1 MLVRSG
7 IPDLGGRP
15 PPHVMFLYLGRRGS
29 GRFALELARCI
40 GELAHVRATFCVSRQ
55 TELFQEFAG
64 LTCRVLPVDTIE
76 GAGGAL
82 ARGYRVRTLYRDVL
96 GELTRQRSAGVIT
109 LMPHIW
115 TPLFAPLIR
124 NHGFRYLTVIHDA
137 RPHPGNPSSL
147 LNGWALRDALNAD
160 PVITLS
166 RSVADTLCASGAVAR
181 DKLVT
186 LFHPDLQ
193 FGTTQPVPADSGPFR
208 VLVFGRI
215 LAGKGLT
222 VLVEAMEMLRAE
234 GRPVQ
239 LGVFGEG
246 PLGPLRARLEALGA
260 EVQNRWIA
268 DREVGAIFARHHA
281 VALSPHQCSQSE
293 VAAIALGAGRPL
305 VGCAADGL
313 AEQIR
318 DGKTGVLAE
327 RPHPAS
333 LAAAIRRLATDAKL
347 YDDIRAHIARS
358 AWERSMRR
366 FAEHLVALA
375 TTAQSSPVNLH
386 RQELNWV

>member
-1 MLVRSG
+1 MLVRCG
-7 IPDLGGRP
+7 IPDFNFLT

-29 GRFALELARCI
+29 GRFTLELARCI
-40 GELAHVRATFCVSRQ
+40 AELAHVRATFCVSRQ

-64 LTCRVLPVDTIE
+64 LTCRVLPVDTFE

-82 ARGYRVRTLYRDVL
+82 ARGYRVRTLYRNVL
-96 GELTRQRSAGVIT
+96 CELTHQRSAGVVT

-124 NHGFRYLTVIHDA
+124 NHGFRYLSVIHDTRA
-137 RPHPGNPSSL
+137 HPGDQSSL

-193 FGTTQPVPADSGPFR
+193 FGTTQPAPADSGPFR
-208 VLVFGRI
+208 VLSFGRN
-215 LAGKGLT
+215 LACKGLT
-222 VLVEAMEMLRAE
+222 MLVEAMEMLRAE
-234 GRPVQ
+234 GLPAQ
-239 LGVFGEG
+239 LGVFGDA
-246 PLGPLRARLEALGA
+246 PLGPLRARLDALGA
-260 EVQNRWIA
+260 EVQNRRIA

-281 VALSPHQCSQSE
+281 VALSPHQCSQSD

-305 VGCAADGL
+305 VGCAAGGL
-313 AEQIR
+313 AELIC

-347 YDDIRAHIARS
+347 YDDIRAHVRRS

-375 TTAQSSPVNLH
+375 TAAQPTASPD
-386 RQELNWV
+386 RQELTWV

>member
-1 MLVRSG
+1 MLARSG
-7 IPDLGGRP
+7 IHDRGVGT
-15 PPHVMFLYLGRRGS
+15 PPHVMFLYLGHRGS

-64 LTCRVLPVDTIE
+64 LACSVLPVDTFE
-76 GAGGAL
+76 GADGAL
-82 ARGYRVRTLYRDVL
+82 ARGSRVRTLYRNVL
-96 GELTRQRSAGVIT
+96 GELTRQRSAGVVT
-109 LMPHIW
+109 LMPHIR

-124 NHGFRYLTVIHDA
+124 NHGFRYLTLIHDA
-137 RPHPGNPSSL
+137 RPHPEDPSSL

-181 DKLVT
+181 DRLVT

-193 FGTTQPVPADSGPFR
+193 FGTTQPVPARSGTFR

-222 VLVEAMEMLRAE
+222 VLVEAVEMLRRV
-234 GRPVQ
+234 GLPVQ
-239 LGVFGEG
+239 LGVFGDG
-246 PLGPLRARLEALGA
+246 PLGPLRTRLEALGT

-281 VALSPHQCSQSE
+281 VALSPHERSQSD

-318 DGKTGVLAE
+318 DGMTGVLAG
-327 RPHPAS
+327 RPDPAS
-333 LAAAIRRLATDAKL
+333 LAAAIRRLATDARL
-347 YDDIRAHIARS
+347 YDAIRAHIARS

-375 TTAQSSPVNLH
+375 TAARPPASPD
-386 RQELNWV
+386 RQKLTWV

>member
-7 IPDLGGRP
+7 IHDLGVRT
-15 PPHVMFLYLGRRGS
+15 PPHVMFLYLRRRGS
-29 GRFALELARCI
+29 GRFTLELARCI

-55 TELFQEFAG
+55 SELFQEFAR
-64 LTCRVLPVDTIE
+64 LACRVLPVDTFE

-82 ARGYRVRTLYRDVL
+82 ARGCLVRGLYRNVL
-96 GELTRQRSAGVIT
+96 GELTRQRSAGVVT
-109 LMPHIW
+109 LMPHIR

-124 NHGFRYLTVIHDA
+124 SHGFRYLAVIRDA
-137 RPHPGNPSSL
+137 RRHPGDPTRL
-147 LNGWALRDALNAD
+147 LDGVALRDALNAD

-166 RSVADTLCASGAVAR
+166 ASVADALCASGAVAG

-193 FGTTQPVPADSGPFR
+193 FGPTQPAPAESGSFR

-215 LAGKGLT
+215 LACKGLQA
-222 VLVEAMEMLRAE
+222 LIEAVEMLRAE
-234 GRPVQ
+234 GLPVA
-239 LGVFGEG
+239 LGVFGAG
-246 PLGPLRARLEALGA
+246 SLGPLRARLEAMGA
-260 EVQNRWIA
+260 EVHNRWIA
-268 DREVGAIFARHHA
+268 DHEVSAIFARHHA
-281 VALSPHQCSQSE
+281 VALSHDQCSQSG

-305 VGCAADGL
+305 VGCGVGGL
-313 AEQIR
+313 AEQLR

-327 RPHPAS
+327 RPDPAN
-333 LAAAIRRLATDAKL
+333 LAAAIRRLATDARL
-347 YDDIRAHIARS
+347 YGDIRAHIQRS

-375 TTAQSSPVNLH
+375 TSSQPTPVSLH
-386 RQELNWV
+386 RQELTWV